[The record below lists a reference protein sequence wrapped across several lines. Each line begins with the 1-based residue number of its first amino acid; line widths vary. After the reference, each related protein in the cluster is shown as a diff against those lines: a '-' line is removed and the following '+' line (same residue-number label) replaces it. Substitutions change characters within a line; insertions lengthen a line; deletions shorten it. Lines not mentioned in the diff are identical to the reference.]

1 MLQDVLTTMFEVLVP
16 LSLPVIAGVLL
27 VRLKHIETGH
37 ILTMVLYFFTP
48 VLVYHTLSTADISL
62 FDISKTVQFCALNLF
77 LLWAA
82 ARIFGKLFKLPSP
95 QMAGLTLVSTLT
107 NSINYGLP
115 LVLLTFGSLGLDKA
129 SVYVIIQM
137 LITNTFGVFFAARSR
152 FSVVDAVKSV
162 FRLPAVYAAALAVF
176 LRWFDLSLP
185 DGVVKGIAMTT
196 QAYSP
201 LVLTVLGTQMANVK
215 TAKLARDAMRAFTS
229 GLTIRMLLSPLLAF
243 AGLHLLG
250 IDGLLFSVLFIL
262 ACMPVSVNS
271 VILAEK
277 FDAASEVVSKCILW
291 TTLASFVVL
300 PFLIELVR

>member
-1 MLQDVLTTMFEVLVP
+1 MLQAVLSTMFEVLVP

-48 VLVYHTLSTADISL
+48 VLVYHTLSTAEITFAD
-62 FDISKTVQFCALNLF
+62 FSKTVQFCALNLF
-77 LLWAA
+77 LLWSA
-82 ARIFGKLFKLPSP
+82 ARLFGKVFKLSSP
-95 QMAGLTLVSTLT
+95 HLAGLTLVSTLT

-115 LVLLTFGSLGLDKA
+115 LVLLTFGKAGLDKI

-152 FSVVDAVKSV
+152 FSVLDAVKSV

-176 LRWFDLSLP
+176 LRWFNLSLP
-185 DGVVKGIAMTT
+185 DGVVKGIAMTA

-215 TAKLARDAMRAFTS
+215 NVKLVLEARRAFAA
-229 GLTIRMLLSPLLAF
+229 GLTVRILLSPLLAF
-243 AGLHLLG
+243 AGLTLLG
-250 IDGLLFSVLFIL
+250 VEGLLFSALFIL
-262 ACMPVSVNS
+262 ASMPVSVNS

-277 FDAASEVVSKCILW
+277 FDASAEIVSKCILW